1 MNIFKGKELKEILL
15 ERNMINGEKIT
26 PTLKKYKS
34 DDVIDEEKSVI
45 WNREEIKR
53 LNRAY
58 TDECNKLN
66 DEKNKRLSNNNKKL
80 YNFIKKNYTFENK
93 EIKLL
98 KAYIEKTKQRNH
110 IYHIDDEV
118 VLYMDLFELLD
129 NILPKSKLVKE
140 ENDG

>member
-15 ERNMINGEKIT
+15 ERNMINEEKIT
-26 PTLKKYKS
+26 PTLKKYKFN
-34 DDVIDEEKSVI
+34 DVIDEEKSVK

-58 TDECNKLN
+58 VDECNKLN
-66 DEKNKRLSNNNKKL
+66 DEKNKKLSNNNRKL

-93 EIKLL
+93 ENKLL
-98 KAYIEKTKQRNH
+98 KTYIEKTKQRNH
-110 IYHIDDEV
+110 IYCIDDEV

-140 ENDG
+140 KE